1 MKALACYSIKG
12 GVGKT
17 TAAVNLA
24 EAAAR
29 TGARVLVWD
38 LDPQGAATFC
48 FRVRSGVSG
57 GARGLVKRSGELAPH
72 VRATDAPGVDLVPA
86 DLSLRHLDLHLH
98 RRSSAGHR
106 IGDLLA
112 PLADDYDVVL
122 LDCPPGA
129 TLASEGVMAAVDAL
143 VVPVVPSTLAHRVLV
158 QLDELLDELTDVGLV
173 PPSVWPFASMVDRRR
188 GLHRDVLVALAEHPG
203 ALVTSIPAAS
213 VVERMGVERAPVR
226 WYAPRHAATQAFD
239 ELWAELADR
248 LW

>member
-1 MKALACYSIKG
+1 MKALAAYSVKG

-24 EAAAR
+24 DAAAR

-38 LDPQGAATFC
+38 LDPQGAATYC
-48 FRVRSGVSG
+48 FRVRPGVVG

-72 VRATDAPGVDLVPA
+72 VRATDAAGVDLVPA

-98 RRSSAGHR
+98 RRSSSTHR

-112 PLADDYDVVL
+112 PLADEYDVAV
-122 LDCPPGA
+122 LDCPPGV
-129 TLASEGVMAAVDAL
+129 TLATEGVIAAVDAL
-143 VVPVVPSTLAHRVLV
+143 VVPVVPSTLSHRTLD
-158 QLDELLDELTDVGLV
+158 QLHELLDELAGAGVA

-188 GLHRDVLVALAEHPG
+188 ALHRELLAALASHPG
-203 ALVTSIPAAS
+203 ALTTAVPSAS
-213 VVERMGVERAPVR
+213 VVERMGVERAPLR
-226 WYAPRHAATQAFD
+226 AYAPRHAATSAFD
-239 ELWAELADR
+239 ALWAELAAR